1 MLSKTKNH
9 SCVELCIQSNEQ
21 DDFETRP
28 SSNGIIS
35 KSLEDKE
42 ITITTFSLLMGEHSI
57 MLSQTQLSLLIL
69 EKRRYIEASAL
80 DSLLPTTITYLHTG
94 NC

>member
-42 ITITTFSLLMGEHSI
+42 ITITTFLNNGRAFNNAITNSI
-57 MLSQTQLSLLIL
+57 IITHFG
-69 EKRRYIEASAL
+69 KKAL
-80 DSLLPTTITYLHTG
+80 YRSFCIG
-94 NC
+94 